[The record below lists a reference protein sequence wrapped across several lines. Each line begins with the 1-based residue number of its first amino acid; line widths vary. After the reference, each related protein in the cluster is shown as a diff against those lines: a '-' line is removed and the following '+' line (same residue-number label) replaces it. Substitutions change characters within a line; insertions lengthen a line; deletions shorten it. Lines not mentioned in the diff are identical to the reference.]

1 MRFFCSPA
9 HPDELINGTAKKQKS
24 WKQLYP
30 KIDDRQCEFA
40 DIGCGYGGFL
50 VGLGEYLKYFLIF
63 SETNFNHFVGE
74 IYPDKIALGMEIRMK
89 VSEYVQERIE
99 SLRKLH
105 PGQYENIACVR
116 ANSMKN
122 LVNYFHKGQLT
133 KMFFLFPDPHFK
145 KSKHKRR
152 IINPSN
158 LSEYAYLM
166 AKGVSAYFKFH
177 SINLIISIF

>member
-1 MRFFCSPA
+1 
-9 HPDELINGTAKKQKS
+9 
-24 WKQLYP
+24 
-30 KIDDRQCEFA
+30 
-40 DIGCGYGGFL
+40 
-50 VGLGEYLKYFLIF
+50 
-63 SETNFNHFVGE
+63 
-74 IYPDKIALGMEIRMK
+74 MEIRMK

-105 PGQYENIACVR
+105 QGQYENIACVR

-122 LVNYFHKGQLT
+122 LVNFFHKGQLT

-166 AKGVSAYFKFH
+166 AKGVRRYFRLLLF
-177 SINLIISIF
+177 